1 MKVDYYMQL
10 NDLTSRIILRS
21 HMNFFNFYILEIKK
35 TLGHTMIEQVC
46 LLYPQIRDH
55 VDFVDIGTPVTNSY
69 YLAAPHGEIY
79 GLDHTKTRMS
89 PEVRLD
95 L

>member
-1 MKVDYYMQL
+1 
-10 NDLTSRIILRS
+10 
-21 HMNFFNFYILEIKK
+21 
-35 TLGHTMIEQVC
+35 MIEQVC

-89 PEVRLD
+89 PEVRFD

>member
-1 MKVDYYMQL
+1 
-10 NDLTSRIILRS
+10 
-21 HMNFFNFYILEIKK
+21 
-35 TLGHTMIEQVC
+35 MIEQVC

-89 PEVRLD
+89 PEVRFDFKEL
-95 L
+95 LYQNISIMIEYYTIYTTNY